1 MRENQKLRSTMV
13 RTRVGGVEKGRPAL
27 PKRNFPGD
35 ETGERVEEQP
45 KTRKVIKINHVHH
58 VVEWIPETEAVSG
71 EPAEEN
77 SNIPVKLKEITR
89 LETPEECEKRK
100 AAYAEAKSIAR
111 EKNRKFWLE
120 TAHPWLEIRAHHGSL
135 GQSIKYR
142 ASPNCYLGILQY
154 QRHIKSPQVFV
165 SCIEVTQKS
174 VSPNKKV
181 YLVVGMLVQLFSY
194 AVTPVLLHSII
205 MHQEAPHR

>member
-1 MRENQKLRSTMV
+1 MRMNDVEYGGKRLPEQKP
-13 RTRVGGVEKGRPAL
+13 VEDETTESEEEE
-27 PKRNFPGD
+27 PKR
-35 ETGERVEEQP
+35 
-45 KTRKVIKINHVHH
+45 RKVVKINHIYH
-58 VVEWIPETEAVSG
+58 VREWIPENDPVSG
-71 EPAEEN
+71 EPANEN
-77 SNIPVKLKEITR
+77 STIPVKLKEITR

-111 EKNRKFWLE
+111 EKTRKFWLE

>member
-1 MRENQKLRSTMV
+1 MRMNDVEYGGKRLPEQKP
-13 RTRVGGVEKGRPAL
+13 VEDETTESEEEE
-27 PKRNFPGD
+27 PKR
-35 ETGERVEEQP
+35 
-45 KTRKVIKINHVHH
+45 RKVVRINNIHH
-58 VVEWIPETEAVSG
+58 VREWIPENDPVSG
-71 EPAEEN
+71 EPAKEN
-77 SNIPVKLKEITR
+77 STIPVKLKEITR

-111 EKNRKFWLE
+111 GKNRKFWLE